1 MKENIPGY
9 PGYHVTRDGKVYSC
23 LIRGGSSKRGP
34 WKLKSSV
41 ITKTGH
47 EQVILRTPKGSHS
60 KGIHKLVALAYIPNP
75 NNYPIV
81 RHLDDVGTINH
92 VSNLK
97 WGTQK
102 DNVRDSIINGKHI
115 NPPYGSGLNSPRS
128 LLKLHFR
135 KQRRILRLFSLG
147 ITYKDIGKKVR
158 ISPKVVSRFIKLRN
172 SLD

>member
-81 RHLDDVGTINH
+81 RHLDDVGTNNH

-128 LLKLHFR
+128 LLKQHFR

>member
-9 PGYHVTRDGKVYSC
+9 PGYHVTQDGKVYSC
-23 LIRGGSSKRGP
+23 LIRGGSSNRGP

-47 EQVILRTPKGSHS
+47 EQVILRTPRGSHS
-60 KGIHKLVALAYIPNP
+60 KGVHKLVALAYIPNP
-75 NNYPIV
+75 HNYPIV
-81 RHLDDVGTINH
+81 RHLDDIGTNNH

-102 DNVRDSIINGKHI
+102 DNVRDSIINGKHV

-128 LLKLHFR
+128 LLKQSFR